1 MELLPKEFTDLLHKE
16 NLTGKLANFF
26 LNLASQ
32 YKHDPAV
39 KESIIPVNW
48 LESKATNM
56 RVAAVEH
63 SVQLQADIELNCQV
77 VQQKQL
83 VFSTID
89 KKTNN
94 FVA

>member
-1 MELLPKEFTDLLHKE
+1 MMELLPKEFTELLDKE

-56 RVAAVEH
+56 RVAAVEY
-63 SVQLQADIELNCQV
+63 SMYGFATLE
-77 VQQKQL
+77 
-83 VFSTID
+83 TIA
-89 KKTNN
+89 KG
-94 FVA
+94 